1 MLKTLKSDID
11 AKEEKQKEEKQKEE
25 KQKEEKQKENV
36 YKNYEYGLNKI
47 KKTDK
52 KYETWYNE
60 NYSK

>member
-1 MLKTLKSDID
+1 MSTKEMLKTLSKIAS
-11 AKEEKQKEEKQKEE
+11 KEEKQKEEKQKEE
-25 KQKEEKQKENV
+25 KH
-36 YKNYEYGLNKI
+36 KNYEYGLNKI